1 MAEKCVFEK
10 DNLLVHVNYGIG
22 QVTALENKC
31 LGNKHILYYRIE
43 GENYTFWLPV
53 NNADTKRVRPAVSR
67 KEMQK
72 SIHTLEGRPKALGK
86 NHKQRQDRIKDAV
99 SKCSIVPTA
108 RLVRDLLVAQ
118 AERKLGE
125 SELKAL
131 DKLEKHFIMEW
142 SVVYNFKLQKARMEL
157 RELLTI
163 DD

>member
-1 MAEKCVFEK
+1 M
-10 DNLLVHVNYGIG
+10 
-22 QVTALENKC
+22 
-31 LGNKHILYYRIE
+31 
-43 GENYTFWLPV
+43 
-53 NNADTKRVRPAVSR
+53 
-67 KEMQK
+67 
-72 SIHTLEGRPKALGK
+72 GK